1 LVLRRFAGHARH
13 AEQLESPLRVAH
25 LTDLHV
31 GLITPHAAQRAAVGL
46 ANAAG
51 ADLVALTG
59 DFVGFGHRYLDRLT
73 GIIAGFDAPVIAV
86 LGNHDHWA
94 GAAVVRAAL
103 ERAGALVLQNAWTE
117 VQVAGTSLQVVGVD
131 DAFTG
136 HADVAAS
143 VKGLDPNRPTL
154 GLSHV
159 GEEAEALWTAGVPL
173 VLSGHT
179 HAGHVTWGGLNQL
192 VMSGVLGHRFVH
204 GLYGCRLSPT
214 PRGALHVS
222 AGVGAA
228 RIPIRFGER
237 AKREVALFDLGV
249 APGSFDEHHDEA
261 HPQQRPR
268 RGRRPPGWLVERRR
282 KFVAKEQ
289 RRRDFQRRMR
299 ERFFRG

>member
-1 LVLRRFAGHARH
+1 MFAFPPLPGLPLSVTPLPLPVLETGRKDRPRHGLVLRHFAGHARH
-13 AEQLESPLRVAH
+13 AEQLDRPLRVAH

-46 ANAAG
+46 ANASG

-73 GIIAGFDAPVIAV
+73 AIVAGFEAPVVAV

-94 GAAVVRAAL
+94 GAAIVREAL

-117 VQVAGTSLQVVGVD
+117 VQVAGTRLQVVGVD

-136 HADVAAS
+136 HADAAS
-143 VKGLDPNRPTL
+143 SVTGLDARRPTL

-159 GEEAEALWTAGVPL
+159 CEEAESLWAAGVPL

-179 HAGHVTWGGLNQL
+179 HAGHVTWGGLNEHVL
-192 VMSGVLGHRFVH
+192 SGVLGHRFVH

-214 PRGALHVS
+214 PGGALYVS
-222 AGVGAA
+222 AGVGCEHAEGIVDL
-228 RIPIRFGER
+228 RINCPPEMTLIEL
-237 AKREVALFDLGV
+237 V
-249 APGSFDEHHDEA
+249 
-261 HPQQRPR
+261 PR
-268 RGRRPPGWLVERRR
+268 
-282 KFVAKEQ
+282 
-289 RRRDFQRRMR
+289 
-299 ERFFRG
+299 